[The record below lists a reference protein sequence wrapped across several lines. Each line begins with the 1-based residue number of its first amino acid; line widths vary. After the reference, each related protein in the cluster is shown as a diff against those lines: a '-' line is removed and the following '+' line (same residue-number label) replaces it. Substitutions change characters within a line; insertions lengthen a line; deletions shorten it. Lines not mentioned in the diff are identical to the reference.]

1 MEHNVLYIKATNN
14 RRIIIRENIDNYI
27 YYITSLLIE
36 KSLFYS
42 HNVTNEY
49 SIILKKSKIEEYLP
63 NIIGNLRFVEF
74 EVLEFE
80 YLPPESTPIPISLP
94 KPIPI
99 SLPTPRPIVEFNEG
113 RECPICLENKN
124 NFNETLCHHL
134 FCVDCVSSLRNNRC
148 PLCRHTMF

>member
-36 KSLFYS
+36 KSLSYS
-42 HNVTNEY
+42 HNATFEY
-49 SIILKKSKIEEYLP
+49 LDILRKSRIEEYLP
-63 NIIGNLRFVEF
+63 NIIGILRFVEF

-80 YLPPESTPIPISLP
+80 YLPPEPIPI
-94 KPIPI
+94 
-99 SLPTPRPIVEFNEG
+99 PTPRPIVEFNEG
-113 RECPICLENKN
+113 RECSICLENKN

-134 FCVDCVSSLRNNRC
+134 FCIDCVSSLRNNRC
-148 PLCRHTMF
+148 PLCRHYMF